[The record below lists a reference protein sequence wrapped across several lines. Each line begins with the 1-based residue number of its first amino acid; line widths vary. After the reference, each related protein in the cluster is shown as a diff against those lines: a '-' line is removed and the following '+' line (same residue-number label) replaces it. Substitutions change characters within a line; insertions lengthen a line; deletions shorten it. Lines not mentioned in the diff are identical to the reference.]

1 MLWQAVW
8 LDSWRPV
15 TPSLIR
21 QWATWLV
28 AWQKKPRIAQRTL
41 MEQDLAPVQML
52 GGHHKGMGLQ
62 EGRLLQIKD
71 SLAGHRTKR

>member
-1 MLWQAVW
+1 MYLLA
-8 LDSWRPV
+8 R
-15 TPSLIR
+15 
-21 QWATWLV
+21 
-28 AWQKKPRIAQRTL
+28 QKKSSIARRTL